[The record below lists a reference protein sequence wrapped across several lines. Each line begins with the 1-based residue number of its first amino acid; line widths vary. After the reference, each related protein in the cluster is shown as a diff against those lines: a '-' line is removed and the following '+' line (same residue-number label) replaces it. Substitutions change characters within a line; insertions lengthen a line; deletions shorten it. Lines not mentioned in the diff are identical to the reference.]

1 MIRKNSL
8 LCKLNRIKTSSKSL
22 FDTYMQHFQPHLETC
37 PICGSTGNCHI
48 HDYYGRSI
56 VDLRSG
62 KKSKE
67 ELCILRVFCESC
79 GHAHAVLPDFIIPYS
94 SYSLFF
100 ILYVLGQYFAGL
112 PPLSRS
118 ASVPASL
125 ENSFSSGLLS
135 GNPINRSGWASWP
148 IPKPPTRH
156 SGSPFRK
163 KKTIPFSHQ
172 TSHGSLPIP
181 FSSPM
186 PIQFFHHLQ
195 AHGTA
200 RRFLLLTFPSSDH
213 TAEGWR
219 PSALSFMMNKNIT
232 RRSFP

>member
-100 ILYVLGQYFAGL
+100 ILYVLGQYFARLAPVEQICG
-112 PPLSRS
+112 RS
-118 ASVPASL
+118 GISGKQLFKWLALWKSHKQIWLGILADSETTDKAFWQSL
-125 ENSFSSGLLS
+125 QEKENYSFFSSDF
-135 GNPINRSGWASWP
+135 
-148 IPKPPTRH
+148 TRL
-156 SGSPFRK
+156 
-163 KKTIPFSHQ
+163 
-172 TSHGSLPIP
+172 TSHS
-181 FSSPM
+181 
-186 PIQFFHHLQ
+186 
-195 AHGTA
+195 
-200 RRFLLLTFPSSDH
+200 FL
-213 TAEGWR
+213 
-219 PSALSFMMNKNIT
+219 
-232 RRSFP
+232 

>member
-22 FDTYMQHFQPHLETC
+22 FHTYMQHFQPHLETC

-56 VDLRSG
+56 VDLRSE

-100 ILYVLGQYFAGL
+100 ILYVLGQYFARL
-112 PPLSRS
+112 APVEQICERS
-118 ASVPASL
+118 GISGKQLFKWLALWKSHKQIWLGILVDSETTDKAFWQSL
-125 ENSFSSGLLS
+125 QEKENYSFFSSDF
-135 GNPINRSGWASWP
+135 
-148 IPKPPTRH
+148 TRL
-156 SGSPFRK
+156 
-163 KKTIPFSHQ
+163 
-172 TSHGSLPIP
+172 TSHSFLQSHANPVL
-181 FSSPM
+181 SSP
-186 PIQFFHHLQ
+186 P
-195 AHGTA
+195 GA
-200 RRFLLLTFPSSDH
+200 RYCQKVFAPDISIF
-213 TAEGWR
+213 
-219 PSALSFMMNKNIT
+219 
-232 RRSFP
+232 